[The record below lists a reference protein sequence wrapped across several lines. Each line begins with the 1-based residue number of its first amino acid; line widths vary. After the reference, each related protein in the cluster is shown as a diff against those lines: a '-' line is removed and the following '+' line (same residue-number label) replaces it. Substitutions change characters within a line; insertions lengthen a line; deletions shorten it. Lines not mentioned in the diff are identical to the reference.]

1 MDLSRRHALAT
12 TAAVLSL
19 SAGCLE
25 GQSGEDHDG
34 AAENGENDSTA
45 DDRLSDLASRNTA
58 HTDGLS
64 DDHFE
69 AVLDGQQPPV
79 VSLCCSDSRVSQE
92 GMWDGA
98 EPGWLF
104 TPSNIGNVVWDE
116 YDGEQV
122 VDGSVLF
129 PVANT
134 GTKTM
139 VVIGHSRCGAISAA
153 YQAVTEGTLP
163 DQPGIRK
170 RVELLM
176 PVVEDGLEDDAIDA
190 TGDEAEIIGQ
200 LVEYNVHQQVAFLL
214 EESTIPEDVAVY
226 GFVYDFHRTYGDVRG
241 RTYLVNANGETDI
254 AELGALLT
262 GYEEHVASVLE
273 SA

>member
-25 GQSGEDHDG
+25 GQSGEDHEG
-34 AAENGENDSTA
+34 AAENGENDGAA
-45 DDRLSDLASRNTA
+45 DDCLSDLVSRNTA

-153 YQAVTEGTLP
+153 YQAVTEGALP
-163 DQPGIRK
+163 DQPGIKK

-176 PVVEDGLEDDAIDA
+176 PVVEDGLEDDAIDT

-214 EESTIPEDVAVY
+214 EDATIPEDVAVY

-273 SA
+273 SS